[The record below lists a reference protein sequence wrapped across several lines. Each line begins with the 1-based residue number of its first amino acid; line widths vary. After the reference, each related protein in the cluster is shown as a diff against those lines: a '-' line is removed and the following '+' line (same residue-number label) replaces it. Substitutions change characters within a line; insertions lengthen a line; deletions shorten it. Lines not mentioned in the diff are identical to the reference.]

1 MHLQVTD
8 QDEVAE
14 EESGED
20 ETEVR
25 KIQTTFFVLFFC
37 QNESR
42 RIIPFNNKTIIK
54 PNLKLNF
61 NLNINLNLKSSFQM
75 WSSYSRQKTLPNA
88 SRRHSYETA
97 VISDKF

>member
-1 MHLQVTD
+1 MQVTD
-8 QDEVAE
+8 KDQVAE

-25 KIQTTFFVLFFC
+25 KIQTTYICPFFC

-54 PNLKLNF
+54 LKLKLNL

-75 WSSYSRQKTLPNA
+75 WSSYSRRKTLPNA
-88 SRRHSYETA
+88 SRRHSYKTA
-97 VISDKF
+97 VKSDKF